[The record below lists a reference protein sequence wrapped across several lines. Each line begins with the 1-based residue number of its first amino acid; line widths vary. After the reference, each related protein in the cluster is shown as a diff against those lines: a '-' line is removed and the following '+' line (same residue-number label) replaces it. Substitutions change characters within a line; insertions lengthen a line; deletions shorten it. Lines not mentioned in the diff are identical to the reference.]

1 MDLDIKSKWL
11 YVVYT
16 ESFEKKRS
24 FLKNFTLTEVF
35 DLEFTFS
42 FPFSFPYAQVNF
54 FPFKCR

>member
-16 ESFEKKRS
+16 ESFEKKRA
-24 FLKNFTLTEVF
+24 FLKNLTLTEVF

-42 FPFSFPYAQVNF
+42 FPFSYPYAQVNF